1 MNTFERDFTQE
12 LEKCVRNGTADL
24 PIVTSWN
31 PGRVAPPEIHV
42 SRGLAV
48 QAPIE
53 SIHYQLRRSETFIR
67 IGNVLGLT
75 LSESLLTTISKQ
87 PIDTE
92 KAQVWMF
99 ARWWF
104 NSYAEYLLD
113 SLTQRSSFYKERHD
127 EFLTLMRHM
136 LEFQAPRRLTF
147 KAALAAWFPESDL
160 FTKEAQSEDDDE
172 SETEDAPPPA
182 AAVAVATAP
191 SPPAVAAAAPTP
203 QAVRR
208 LVLKGWGGS
217 AARNRTRKNQC
228 N

>member
-12 LEKCVRNGTADL
+12 LEKCAKNGTADL

-48 QAPIE
+48 QVPIE
-53 SIHYQLRRSETFIR
+53 SIHYQLRRSEAFIR

-104 NSYAEYLLD
+104 NSYAEYLLEP
-113 SLTQRSSFYKERHD
+113 LTQRSSFYKERHD

-136 LEFQAPRRLTF
+136 LDFQVPRRLTF
-147 KAALAAWFPESDL
+147 KAALAAWFPESEV
-160 FTKEAQSEDDDE
+160 FTKEAQTEDDDE
-172 SETEDAPPPA
+172 SETEDAPPPSGAAVAAVTAPAAPA
-182 AAVAVATAP
+182 AAVPGSLT
-191 SPPAVAAAAPTP
+191 VAAVSD
-203 QAVRR
+203 VR
-208 LVLKGWGGS
+208 V
-217 AARNRTRKNQC
+217 AM
-228 N
+228 